1 MWSRQPWG
9 SGEQWMT
16 WGPEIGKED
25 LSKEAAIGVRVQTQS
40 PGNSVLWARRT
51 ASAKAHRQK

>member
-1 MWSRQPWG
+1 
-9 SGEQWMT
+9 MT

-51 ASAKAHRQK
+51 ASAKAQRQK